1 MYAFTEIKEKFV
13 IENLFSIM
21 QYIFS
26 QNSIEEFVMKQI
38 TTRLYTQGTDR
49 FLNKLAT
56 DAGRPYYSLATQME
70 KIDKG
75 QKITNVTLSDTY
87 TFYNS
92 FQIVAKEY
100 YFEIKADFIKEYDG
114 IYQGNISENFKKSYS
129 SQSNFENAI
138 AALSDNEM
146 NNLLGQVKPK
156 IIELLKKL

>member
-1 MYAFTEIKEKFV
+1 MYAFTEIKEKFA

-75 QKITNVTLSDTY
+75 QKITNVTLSDTEE
-87 TFYNS
+87 FYNS
-92 FQIVAKEY
+92 FQIEAKKY
-100 YFEIKADFIKEYDG
+100 YFEIKADFQKED
-114 IYQGNISENFKKSYS
+114 GNIYENFKGSYS
-129 SQSNFENAI
+129 NQSNFENAI
-138 AALSDNEM
+138 AALSENEM
-146 NNLLGQVKPK
+146 NNLLEQIKPK